1 MTALPQQAESLG
13 PYQPYFEAALQ
24 RAEAEGFVRCIWA
37 KDAALWKSTAEH
49 QKIINNSLGWLTVAE
64 WTAQRVDQM
73 QTFAREVRE
82 AGFTHLMLLGMG
94 GSSLCPEVFRR
105 TFHRRDG
112 FPELLVLDTTDPY
125 TIADYESRVDLA
137 KTLFIVSSKSGS
149 TIEPLSFYK
158 YFFERVRSVKHDQ
171 AGENFLAITDPGT
184 LMERIAREAAFRQI
198 FLNPPDI
205 GGRYSALSYFGMLPA
220 TLMGLD
226 TAGLLH
232 NAIGAMEA
240 SGTSIPSEA
249 NAALRLGCALGA
261 LANAGSDKLTLVTSP
276 DVSSLGLWIE
286 QLVAESTGKEGKG
299 IVPVVGEPL
308 GPPEAY
314 GTDRVFVV
322 LSADRLDEE
331 TESRLRSLEG
341 KGHPVLR
348 RNLSDAS
355 NLCAEF
361 FIWEFATAVAG
372 RLLEIN
378 PFDQPNVQESKD
390 NTNSLLAEFKKN
402 GSLPDQALLASAD
415 GLKVYGAAGG
425 ATPGS
430 TTADKPPLDV
440 IKDHLSRVKPDD
452 YVALL
457 AYIQETN
464 AHDDQLQAIR
474 MRLRDRFQ
482 VATTTGYGPRFLHS
496 TGQLHKGGPD
506 SGVFIQITCEANT
519 DLAIPGEPYT
529 FGILRQAQAL
539 GDFSSLASRD
549 RRAIRV
555 HLGRDVDAGL
565 KKLLA
570 SL

>member
-1 MTALPQQAESLG
+1 MTPLPQQVESLG
-13 PYQPYFEAALQ
+13 PYQSQFEAAWQ
-24 RAEAEGFVRCIWA
+24 RAEAEGFVRRIWA
-37 KDAALWKSTAEH
+37 KDAALWKSDPEH

-73 QTFAREVRE
+73 ETFAREVRE

-105 TFHRRDG
+105 TFPRREG
-112 FPELLVLDTTDPY
+112 FPELLVLDTTDPD

-149 TIEPLSFYK
+149 TIEPLSFYR
-158 YFFERVRSVKHDQ
+158 YFFERVRSLKHDQ
-171 AGENFLAITDPGT
+171 AGENFIAITDPGT
-184 LMERIAREAAFRQI
+184 LMERIAREAKFRQI
-198 FLNPPDI
+198 FPNPPDI

-226 TAGLLH
+226 TNALLQ
-232 NAIGAMEA
+232 NAIAAMEA
-240 SGTSIPSEA
+240 SSASIPSEA
-249 NAALRLGCALGA
+249 NTALRLGCALGA
-261 LANAGSDKLTLVTSP
+261 LANAGRDKLTLVTSQNI
-276 DVSSLGLWIE
+276 SSLGLWIE

-308 GPPEAY
+308 GPVAAY
-314 GTDRVFVV
+314 GNDRVFVV
-322 LSADRLDEE
+322 VSAGPLEEE
-331 TESRLRSLEG
+331 TESRLRSLAD
-341 KGHPVLR
+341 KGHPVVR
-348 RNLSDAS
+348 RSLPDPS

-372 RLLEIN
+372 YLLDIN

-402 GSLPDQALLASAD
+402 GRLPDQALLASAD
-415 GLKVYGAAGG
+415 GLKIYGAAGG
-425 ATPGS
+425 AATGKI
-430 TTADKPPLDV
+430 TAGATPLDV
-440 IKDHLSRVKPDD
+440 VKDHLSQVKAGD
-452 YVALL
+452 YMALL
-457 AYIQETN
+457 AYIEETN
-464 AHDDQLQAIR
+464 AHDEQLQAIR

-506 SGVFIQITCEANT
+506 SGVFIQITCEAQT

-529 FGILRQAQAL
+529 FGVLRQAQAL

-555 HLGRDVDAGL
+555 HLGNDVDAGL

-570 SL
+570 ML